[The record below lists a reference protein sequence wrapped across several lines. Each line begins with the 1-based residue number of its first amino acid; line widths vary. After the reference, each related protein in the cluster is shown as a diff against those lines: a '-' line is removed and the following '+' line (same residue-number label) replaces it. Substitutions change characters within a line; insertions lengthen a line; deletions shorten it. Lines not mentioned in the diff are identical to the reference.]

1 MKYAKKRN
9 ICLRNKQTAIAL
21 KRMQEYH
28 ARTTSKFTQEIISI
42 IKSTLNKIEKNKGE
56 NDEV

>member
-9 ICLRNKQTAIAL
+9 IWLRNKQTAIAL
-21 KRMQEYH
+21 KRMQEYN
-28 ARTTSKFTQEIISI
+28 ARTTSKFTQEIISL
-42 IKSTLNKIEKNKGE
+42 IKSTLNRVEKSKGE

>member
-1 MKYAKKRN
+1 MKYAKKRKVW
-9 ICLRNKQTAIAL
+9 LKNKQTAIAL

-28 ARTTSKFTQEIISI
+28 ARTTSKFTQEVISI
-42 IKSTLNKIEKNKGE
+42 IKSTLNKIEKSKGE